1 MIQQQTKLKVSDN
14 SGAKQVKCI
23 KILGGFK
30 KKYNK
35 INETVIVS
43 VQQLRN
49 KAKLNSKV
57 RKGEV
62 YRAVIIKTKKKSQK
76 KDGSTFKNHEN
87 SVILLNKQNKPVAT
101 RILSPITKE
110 LKIKKFS
117 KLKNISTGLI

>member
-14 SGAKQVKCI
+14 SGAKIVKCI
-23 KILGGFK
+23 KTLGGFK

-43 VQQLRN
+43 VQHLRN
-49 KAKLNSKV
+49 KAKLSSKV
-57 RKGEV
+57 RKGEI
-62 YRAVIIKTKKKSQK
+62 YKAVIVKSKKKLQK

-87 SVILLNKQNKPVAT
+87 SVILLTKQNKPLAT
-101 RILSPITKE
+101 RIVGPITKE

-117 KLKNISTGLI
+117 KLKNISTGIL